1 MKTYSQNNCHSLSHT
16 NNRLNNTAMSMIL
29 KGLAPEEN
37 YTNIQLPT
45 RSTTIR
51 PNLNNVKAIK
61 QINLNRVENTYNVLI
76 ADNTNMEKR
85 HSMNML
91 SMRRTSN
98 LKSFEIA
105 APQGIKESVQT
116 QEKNSPKQNNQPE
129 QRMSIEMEDD
139 KDTSVKKK

>member
-1 MKTYSQNNCHSLSHT
+1 
-16 NNRLNNTAMSMIL
+16 
-29 KGLAPEEN
+29 
-37 YTNIQLPT
+37 
-45 RSTTIR
+45 
-51 PNLNNVKAIK
+51 
-61 QINLNRVENTYNVLI
+61 
-76 ADNTNMEKR
+76 
-85 HSMNML
+85 MNML